1 MITLLLLALAQD
13 DSSSREADMFGEA
26 AATSTLAAEIV
37 KEARTSTVG
46 DEREKSRIGD
56 APIIAGGDP
65 FSEVTSD
72 SDMSSK
78 LGAVNDVLD
87 MGAFVYLRAQ
97 YDIRDDSSL
106 KSEPFLSNNLLDVYL
121 DGRPSDRVRAF
132 VQGRL
137 IYQPTPASGFFVRTS
152 STANETL
159 TAALDQLWLKMDL
172 GRTVFVTLGRQR
184 IKWGSGRSWNPTDF
198 LNQNARDP
206 LNIFDERLGVD
217 LVKLHLPVESL
228 GWNFYALAAFS
239 GAKSPEEIG
248 GALRAEIV
256 LGEAELALSSS
267 FRKDRPI
274 RFGADISAAVG
285 PFDVHSELAISRRVR
300 TPFFSGTLD
309 SIFRGELDLTPD
321 FETYYRRDA
330 TIVQWVN
337 GIELAIKYNDQD
349 SLYVG
354 AEYFYNGAGYGSS
367 ELYPLLLI
375 SGQFNPFYIGK
386 NYGSLFVLLPG
397 PGNWNDTTFTVA
409 AIANLSDGSGVARLD
424 YQVAILTYLR
434 FNAFVQLHGGS
445 RGEFRFGFDTRS
457 VNPLVLQGLGFGSE
471 GFVQP
476 PPRVSLGV
484 GLSVEI

>member
-1 MITLLLLALAQD
+1 MIVLLLLALAQD

-26 AATSTLAAEIV
+26 AETSTLAAEIV

-46 DEREKSRIGD
+46 DEREKSQLGD
-56 APIIAGGDP
+56 SPIIAGGDP
-65 FSEVTSD
+65 FAEVRSD
-72 SDMSSK
+72 SDLNST

-97 YDIRDDSSL
+97 YDVRDDVLL

-137 IYQPTPASGFFVRTS
+137 IYQPTPASGFLVRTS
-152 STANETL
+152 TAASETL
-159 TAALDQLWLKMDL
+159 TAALDQLWLKLDL
-172 GRTVFVTLGRQR
+172 ERTVFVTLGRQR

-217 LVKLHLPVESL
+217 LVKLHVPVESL

-256 LGEAELALSSS
+256 LGEAELALSTA
-267 FRKDRPI
+267 FRKDRPL
-274 RFGADISAAVG
+274 RFGADLSAAVG

-309 SIFRGELDLTPD
+309 SIFRGEVELMPVQ
-321 FETYYRRDA
+321 TYFRRDA

-337 GIELAIKYNDQD
+337 GIELAIKYSDQD
-349 SLYVG
+349 SFYVG

-375 SGQFNPFYIGK
+375 SRQFNAFYVGK

-397 PGNWNDTTFTVA
+397 PGNWNDTTFTLA

-424 YQVAILTYLR
+424 YQVALLTYLR
-434 FNAFVQLHGGS
+434 FNAFVQMHGGA
-445 RGEFRFGFDTRS
+445 RGEFRFGFDARN
-457 VNPLVLQGLGFGSE
+457 VNPLVLERLELGSE